1 MEDIIRICN
10 SMVKFLKFISNKK
23 IENEFAGFVSKL
35 VLRKTFFQNFSLLYI
50 GDRPHNQWI

>member
-23 IENEFAGFVSKL
+23 IENEFEGFVSKL
-35 VLRKTFFQNFSLLYI
+35 VLR
-50 GDRPHNQWI
+50 